1 MRGMQSLLVIGAS
14 RGVGEAI
21 VRLALA
27 RGTQVT
33 ALVRSR
39 EARTLL
45 DPSAGR
51 LTTLTADV
59 RSESELEQAAKRV
72 VSSFDA
78 IVYNAAVHLEHDR
91 RDIESCD
98 PEAALSMLDVNAA
111 GAVRAVKWF
120 RRCLR
125 PNGALCFISSEA
137 GSISAAMRTTEYG
150 YCMSKAAL
158 NMLTKLLANREAAL
172 GTGVRV
178 FALHPGWVRTDMGGQ
193 NADLSPDESATAVLD
208 TLERSLDQPGATFV
222 DRFGTPMEW

>member
-1 MRGMQSLLVIGAS
+1 MRGMRSLLVIGAS

-21 VRLALA
+21 VRRALA
-27 RGTQVT
+27 RGREVT

-39 EARTLL
+39 EALAAI
-45 DPSAGR
+45 DPSAGQ

-59 RSESELEQAAKRV
+59 RSEHELEQAAQRV
-72 VSSFDA
+72 TSSFDA

-98 PEAALSMLDVNAA
+98 PEAALTMLDVNAA
-111 GAVRAVKWF
+111 GAMRAAKWF

-125 PNGALCFISSEA
+125 PNGALVFISSEA
-137 GSISAAMRTTEYG
+137 GSISAARRTTEYG

-158 NMLTKLLANREAAL
+158 NMLTKLLANRERAL
-172 GTGVRV
+172 GTGVSV

-193 NADLSPDESATAVLD
+193 NADLSPDESAAAILD
-208 TLERSLDQPGATFV
+208 TLERSLEAPGATFV
-222 DRFGTPMEW
+222 DRFGAPMEW